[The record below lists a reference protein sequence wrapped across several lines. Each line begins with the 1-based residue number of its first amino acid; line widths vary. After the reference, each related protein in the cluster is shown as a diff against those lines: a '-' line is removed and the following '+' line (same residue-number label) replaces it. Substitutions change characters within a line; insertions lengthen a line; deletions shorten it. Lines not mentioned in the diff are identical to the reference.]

1 MLEEI
6 DPYAYSLLLTISFF
20 DPENIPV
27 DILSLGA
34 RSISDKLESCAAQ
47 YTRKR
52 KRDVFPRLLKKLHG
66 MRQTDS
72 WPDIPPS
79 IDFSD
84 PLYDVPTEL
93 KGLIEL
99 ICSEERMQNVLRHF
113 EDLSI
118 AQPLHGD
125 KPSLRIHDCI
135 QWVLQQSATP
145 ERKDGCRA
153 LANALLFHAFPA
165 SDDPEEPK
173 SWDEYERYTPHFRA
187 LANHEEPSDVFSN
200 KHMHANHLIARY
212 FIARGRYKEA
222 EMLLDRVMVYRKTRL
237 GSNNKGTLNV
247 MHDLA
252 RVYEKLERYHDA
264 EILYGQVLA
273 GRENLLGADH
283 RETLKTVQN
292 LAVIFHDQGMLDEA
306 KSLYLRALA
315 GNEKQRGAHHPST
328 LTTVHSLAVLYYS
341 QGIFD
346 KAENLFERALAGQE
360 KQIGADHP
368 DTLSTVHHIAH
379 ARKQQGRY
387 EEAEKLYKRAMLGLE
402 AKLGFDHPNTQ
413 KVIKS
418 LATLYEMQG
427 RLEEASMLRERARSP
442 PSDRPL

>member
-1 MLEEI
+1 MLVTLS
-6 DPYAYSLLLTISFF
+6 YF
-20 DPENIPV
+20 DSENIPI

-34 RSISDKLESCAAQ
+34 RSIRDKPENRVAH
-47 YTRKR
+47 YTEAPVPETTKR
-52 KRDVFPRLLKKLHG
+52 KRDIFLGALNKLSG
-66 MRQTDS
+66 KRRIDS
-72 WPDIPPS
+72 S
-79 IDFSD
+79 RD
-84 PLYDVPTEL
+84 PLSGVPTEL
-93 KGLIEL
+93 KGLVAL
-99 ICSEERMQNVLRHF
+99 ICSEERMRKILHLF
-113 EDLSI
+113 EDFSM

-125 KPSLRIHDCI
+125 KPALRIHDLI
-135 QWVLQQSATP
+135 QWFLQQNTMSQ
-145 ERKDGCRA
+145 EKDGYRA
-153 LANALLFHAFPA
+153 LATALFFHAFPT
-165 SDDPEEPK
+165 SDPEEPK
-173 SWDEYERYTPHFRA
+173 SWDEYERYTPHFNA
-187 LANHEEPSDVFSN
+187 LADQEKTHDVFSE
-200 KHMHANHLIARY
+200 KHIHANVLIARY
-212 FIARGRYKEA
+212 FIARGRYKDA
-222 EMLLDRVMVYRKTRL
+222 ETPLDRVLAHRKVKL
-237 GSNNKGTLNV
+237 GPNDIGTLHA

-252 RVYEKLERYHDA
+252 RVYEKLERYHEA
-264 EILYGQVLA
+264 EDLYRQVLA
-273 GRENLLGADH
+273 GREKLLHANH
-283 RETLKTVQN
+283 PETLKSVQN
-292 LAVIFHDQGMLDEA
+292 LAVILHDQEKFDEA
-306 KSLYLRALA
+306 ETLYCRVLA
-315 GNEKQRGAHHPST
+315 ENEKQRGPYHPST